1 MKKDGKVFC
10 VIGDGMKNYLNWYV
24 GVYRKYNDN

>member
-10 VIGDGMKNYLNWYV
+10 VIGDGMKNYLDWYKLS
-24 GVYRKYNDN
+24 RKL